1 MEPEENKPKLKLEL
15 IRGGFGAGGK
25 TAVGTEQP
33 DDDDPEY
40 PLKDIPSWFR
50 LLLPFQSLYL
60 RNMVGSL
67 SHEELLLLLR
77 KAKLSRR
84 YRVLLS
90 WRWNFRL
97 DERLTRSDAQKLVA
111 LLLPTKGEVE
121 FNRAFEDRA
130 AWHIWLYLSQ

>member
-1 MEPEENKPKLKLEL
+1 VEPEENKPKLKLEL
-15 IRGGFGAGGK
+15 IRGGSGAGGK

-33 DDDDPEY
+33 DNDPEY

-60 RNMVGSL
+60 RNMVCSL
-67 SHEELLLLLR
+67 SHEELGLLLR

-97 DERLTRSDAQKLVA
+97 DEVLTRNDAKKLVD
-111 LLLPTKGEVE
+111 LLLPPKGEVK
-121 FNRAFEDRA
+121 FDRSFEERA